1 MSLYQYARDG
11 DAERLRD
18 ALGSDSAAVR
28 RRAAEFLGEVSEEE
42 DQATVD
48 ALLRAATKDDDGEVR
63 AAAVDA
69 LDELGQAALEQLLS
83 ELTGTGGSEA
93 AWVTAQKFARA
104 LKADRP
110 ELRMA
115 AANALGRLDDP
126 SSVQHLVGALDDED
140 PRVRLRACQACGTF
154 ADPRSV
160 PALTTRLPEDGDPRV
175 RRAAANA
182 LGNVGTD
189 QALSPLLDL
198 LDDGDEPLR
207 RIAAGALGKASTP
220 EPVEP
225 LARALGDESAVV
237 RNAAVYSVI
246 ELLSNVPTEQ
256 SHAVRDRVVSE
267 LKSADDAT
275 VVEPLVEILTDGQ
288 QSRQRRNAAWILG
301 RAAEP
306 DSAAAVEALADA
318 LADEDAQTAQF
329 AATSLK
335 SHGGPIVE
343 DRLLDRLGTEHP
355 EDARAKAVFVLG
367 QIGGQ
372 ETLNRLEN
380 LTDDE
385 SAAVRQRVFSAVSK
399 LRAGGP

>member
-11 DAERLRD
+11 NAERLRD
-18 ALGSDSAAVR
+18 ALSSDSAAVR
-28 RRAAEFLGEVSEEE
+28 RRAAEFLGEVGDVD
-42 DQATVD
+42 DQATVEG
-48 ALLRAATKDDDGEVR
+48 LLRAATRDDDAEVR
-63 AAAVDA
+63 GAAVDA
-69 LDELGQAALEQLLS
+69 LDELGQAALEQLLE
-83 ELTGTGGSEA
+83 ELTGTSGSEA
-93 AWVTAQKFARA
+93 EWVTARKFARA

-115 AANALGRLDDP
+115 AANALGGLDDA
-126 SSVQHLVGALDDED
+126 SGLQHLGEALDDED

-160 PALTTRLPEDGDPRV
+160 PALTERLDDGDPRV
-175 RRAAANA
+175 KRAAANA

-198 LDDGDEPLR
+198 LDDGDESLR
-207 RIAAGALGKASTP
+207 RIAAGALGKANNP

-225 LARALGDESAVV
+225 LARALGVESAVV

-301 RAAEP
+301 RVAEP
-306 DSAAAVEALADA
+306 ESALAVEALADA

-335 SHGGPIVE
+335 SLGGPIVE

-372 ETLNRLEN
+372 ETLNRLED

-385 SAAVRQRVFSAVSK
+385 SSAVRQRVFSAVSK

>member
-11 DAERLRD
+11 NAERLRD

-28 RRAAEFLGEVSEEE
+28 RRAAEFLGEVGDAD

-48 ALLRAATKDDDGEVR
+48 GLLRAATSDDDAAVR
-63 AAAVDA
+63 GAAVDA
-69 LDELGQAALEQLLS
+69 LDELGQSALEQLLA
-83 ELTGTGGSEA
+83 ELTGTSGSEA
-93 AWVTAQKFARA
+93 EWVTARKFARA

-115 AANALGRLDDP
+115 AANALGRLDDA
-126 SSVQHLVGALDDED
+126 SGLQHLVEALDDED
-140 PRVRLRACQACGTF
+140 SRVRLRACQACGTF

-160 PALTTRLPEDGDPRV
+160 PALTERLDDDDPRV

-189 QALSPLLDL
+189 QALAPLLDL
-198 LDDGDEPLR
+198 LDDGDESLR
-207 RIAAGALGKASTP
+207 RIAAGALGKANNP

-246 ELLSNVPTEQ
+246 ELLSNVPTGQ

-288 QSRQRRNAAWILG
+288 QDRQRRNAAWILG
-301 RAAEP
+301 RVAEP
-306 DSAAAVEALADA
+306 ESAMAVEALADA

-335 SHGGPIVE
+335 SLGGPVVE

-367 QIGGQ
+367 QVGGQ
-372 ETLNRLEN
+372 ETLNRLEG

-385 SAAVRQRVFSAVSK
+385 SPAVRKRVFSAVSK

>member
-1 MSLYQYARDG
+1 MSLYQHARDG
-11 DAERLRD
+11 NAERLRD

-28 RRAAEFLGEVSEEE
+28 RRAAEFLGEVGDVD

-48 ALLRAATKDDDGEVR
+48 GLLRAVTSDEDAKVR
-63 AAAVDA
+63 GAAVDA
-69 LDELGQAALEQLLS
+69 LDELGQPALEQLLE
-83 ELTGTGGSEA
+83 ELTGTSGSEA
-93 AWVTAQKFARA
+93 EWVTARKFARA

-115 AANALGRLDDP
+115 AAKALGGLDDA
-126 SSVQHLVGALDDED
+126 SGLQHLVEALDDED

-160 PALTTRLPEDGDPRV
+160 PALSERLDDGDPRV
-175 RRAAANA
+175 KRAAANA

-207 RIAAGALGKASTP
+207 RIAAGALGKANNP

-301 RAAEP
+301 RVAEP
-306 DSAAAVEALADA
+306 ESALAVEALADA

-335 SHGGPIVE
+335 SLGGPIVE
-343 DRLLDRLGTEHP
+343 DRLLDRIGTEHP

-372 ETLNRLEN
+372 ETLNRLEG

-385 SAAVRQRVFSAVSK
+385 SSAVRQRVFSAVSK

>member
-1 MSLYQYARDG
+1 MSLYQHARDG
-11 DAERLRD
+11 NVERLRD

-28 RRAAEFLGEVSEEE
+28 RRAAEFLGEIGDE
-42 DQATVD
+42 DEQPTVEG
-48 ALLRAATKDDDGEVR
+48 LLRAATKDDDAEVR

-69 LDELGQAALEQLLS
+69 LDKLGQAALEQLLS

-93 AWVTAQKFARA
+93 EWVTARKFARA
-104 LKADRP
+104 LTAERP

-126 SSVQHLVGALDDED
+126 SSLQHLVGALDDD
-140 PRVRLRACQACGTF
+140 DARVRLRACQACGTF

-160 PALTTRLPEDGDPRV
+160 PALTTRLTDDDPRV

-189 QALSPLLDL
+189 RALAPLLDL

-207 RIAAGALGKASTP
+207 RIAAGALGKANTP

-246 ELLSNVPTEQ
+246 ELLSNVPTQQ

-306 DSAAAVEALADA
+306 DSVPAVEALADA
-318 LADEDAQTAQF
+318 LADEDPQTAQF

-335 SHGGPIVE
+335 SLGGPIVE

-367 QIGGQ
+367 QVGGQ
-372 ETLNRLEN
+372 ETLNRLEP

-385 SAAVRQRVFSAVSK
+385 SSAVRQRVFSAVSK

>member
-1 MSLYQYARDG
+1 MSLYQHARDG
-11 DAERLRD
+11 NVERLRD

-28 RRAAEFLGEVSEEE
+28 RRAAEFLGEIGDE
-42 DQATVD
+42 DEQPTVEG
-48 ALLRAATKDDDGEVR
+48 LLRAATKDDDAEVR

-93 AWVTAQKFARA
+93 EWVTARKFARA
-104 LKADRP
+104 LTAERP

-126 SSVQHLVGALDDED
+126 SSLQHLVGALDDD
-140 PRVRLRACQACGTF
+140 DARVRLRACQACGTF

-160 PALTTRLPEDGDPRV
+160 PALTTRLTDDDPRV

-189 QALSPLLDL
+189 RALAPLLDL

-207 RIAAGALGKASTP
+207 RIAAGALGKANTP

-246 ELLSNVPTEQ
+246 ELLSNVPTQQ

-306 DSAAAVEALADA
+306 DSVPAVEALADA
-318 LADEDAQTAQF
+318 LADEDPQTAQF

-335 SHGGPIVE
+335 SLGGPIVE

-367 QIGGQ
+367 QVGGQ
-372 ETLNRLEN
+372 ETLNRLEP

-385 SAAVRQRVFSAVSK
+385 SSAVRQRVFSAVSK

>member
-1 MSLYQYARDG
+1 MSLYQHARDENV
-11 DAERLRD
+11 ERLRD
-18 ALGSDSAAVR
+18 ALSSDSAAVR
-28 RRAAEFLGEVSEEE
+28 RRAAEFLGEVGDVD

-48 ALLRAATKDDDGEVR
+48 GLLHAATSDDDAEVR
-63 AAAVDA
+63 GAAVDA
-69 LDELGQAALEQLLS
+69 LDELGQAALEQLLK
-83 ELTGTGGSEA
+83 ELTGTSGSEA
-93 AWVTAQKFARA
+93 EWVTARKFARA
-104 LKADRP
+104 LRADRP

-115 AANALGRLDDP
+115 AANALGGLDDATGL
-126 SSVQHLVGALDDED
+126 QHLVEALDDED
-140 PRVRLRACQACGTF
+140 SRVRLRAAQACGTF
-154 ADPRSV
+154 ADQRSV
-160 PALTTRLPEDGDPRV
+160 PALTERLDDDDPRV

-198 LDDGDEPLR
+198 LDDGDESLR
-207 RIAAGALGKASTP
+207 RIAAGALGKANNP

-301 RAAEP
+301 RVAEP
-306 DSAAAVEALADA
+306 ESTIAVEALADA

-335 SHGGPIVE
+335 SLGGPIVE
-343 DRLLDRLGTEHP
+343 DRLLDRIGTEHP

-372 ETLNRLEN
+372 ETLNRLEG

-385 SAAVRQRVFSAVSK
+385 SSAVRQRVFSAVSK

>member
-11 DAERLRD
+11 NAERLRD

-28 RRAAEFLGEVSEEE
+28 RRAAEFLGEVGEE
-42 DQATVD
+42 DEQATVD
-48 ALLRAATKDDDGEVR
+48 ALLRAATQDDDGEVR

-126 SSVQHLVGALDDED
+126 SSVQHLVGALADED

-160 PALTTRLPEDGDPRV
+160 PALTTRLNEDDDPRV

-189 QALSPLLDL
+189 RALSPLLDL

-335 SHGGPIVE
+335 SLGGPIVE

>member
-1 MSLYQYARDG
+1 MSLYQYAREG
-11 DAERLRD
+11 NAARLRD

-28 RRAAEFLGEVSEEE
+28 RRAAEFLGEVGDVD

-48 ALLRAATKDDDGEVR
+48 GLLRAATSDDDDEVR
-63 AAAVDA
+63 GAAVDA

-83 ELTGTGGSEA
+83 ELTGTTGSEA
-93 AWVTAQKFARA
+93 EWVTARKFARA
-104 LKADRP
+104 LAADRP

-115 AANALGRLDDP
+115 AANALGRLDDA
-126 SSVQHLVGALDDED
+126 SGLQHLVEALDDED
-140 PRVRLRACQACGTF
+140 SRVRLRACQACGTF

-160 PALTTRLPEDGDPRV
+160 PALTERLSDDDPRV

-189 QALSPLLDL
+189 QALAPLLDL
-198 LDDGDEPLR
+198 LDDGDESLR
-207 RIAAGALGKASTP
+207 RIAAGALGKANNP

-267 LKSADDAT
+267 LQSVDDAT

-288 QSRQRRNAAWILG
+288 QRRQRRNAAWILG
-301 RAAEP
+301 RVAEP
-306 DSAAAVEALADA
+306 ESATAVEALADA

-335 SHGGPIVE
+335 SLGGPVVE
-343 DRLLDRLGTEHP
+343 DRLLDRIGTEHP

-367 QIGGQ
+367 QVGGQ
-372 ETLNRLEN
+372 ETLNRLEA

-385 SAAVRQRVFSAVSK
+385 SSAVRQRVFSAVSK
-399 LRAGGP
+399 LRAGGA

>member
-1 MSLYQYARDG
+1 MSLYQHARDG
-11 DAERLRD
+11 NAERLRD

-28 RRAAEFLGEVSEEE
+28 KRAAEFLGEIGEEG
-42 DQATVD
+42 DQPTVD
-48 ALLRAATKDDDGEVR
+48 GLLRAATTDDDPEVR
-63 AAAVDA
+63 GAAVDA
-69 LDELGQAALEQLLS
+69 LDEIGEAALQQLLK
-83 ELTGTGGSEA
+83 ELTGGGGDSEA
-93 AWVTAQKFARA
+93 EWVTARKFARA

-115 AANALGRLDDP
+115 AANALGRLDDA
-126 SSVQHLVGALDDED
+126 SGLQALVGALDDDD
-140 PRVRLRACQACGTF
+140 PRVRLRAAQACGTF
-154 ADPRSV
+154 ADARAV
-160 PALTTRLPEDGDPRV
+160 PGLRERLDDEEPRV

-182 LGNVGTD
+182 LGTIGTD

-198 LDDGDEPLR
+198 LDDGDESIR

-246 ELLSNVPTEQ
+246 ELLSNVPTQQ

-267 LKSADDAT
+267 LKAADDAT

-301 RAAEP
+301 RVADP
-306 DSAAAVEALADA
+306 DASLAVEALADA
-318 LADEDAQTAQF
+318 LADDDPQTAQF

-335 SHGGPIVE
+335 SLGGPVVE
-343 DRLLDRLGTEHP
+343 DRLLDKLGPEHP

-372 ETLNRLEN
+372 ETLNRLEEYA
-380 LTDDE
+380 DDD
-385 SAAVRQRVFSAVSK
+385 SQAVRKRVFSAVSK

>member
-1 MSLYQYARDG
+1 MSLYQHARDG
-11 DAERLRD
+11 NAERLRD

-28 RRAAEFLGEVSEEE
+28 RRAAEFLGEVGDVD

-48 ALLRAATKDDDGEVR
+48 GLLRAVTSDEDAKVR
-63 AAAVDA
+63 GAAVDA
-69 LDELGQAALEQLLS
+69 LDELGQPALEQLLE
-83 ELTGTGGSEA
+83 ELTGTSGSEA
-93 AWVTAQKFARA
+93 EWVTARKFARA

-115 AANALGRLDDP
+115 AAKALGGLDDA
-126 SSVQHLVGALDDED
+126 SGLQHLVEALDDED

-160 PALTTRLPEDGDPRV
+160 PALSERLDDGDPRV
-175 RRAAANA
+175 KRAAANA

-207 RIAAGALGKASTP
+207 RIAAGALGKANNP

-301 RAAEP
+301 RVAEP
-306 DSAAAVEALADA
+306 ESTIAVEALADA

-335 SHGGPIVE
+335 SLGGPIVE
-343 DRLLDRLGTEHP
+343 DRLLDRIGTEHP

-372 ETLNRLEN
+372 ETLNRLEG

-385 SAAVRQRVFSAVSK
+385 SSAVRQRVFSAVSK

>member
-11 DAERLRD
+11 NAERLRD

-28 RRAAEFLGEVSEEE
+28 RRAAELLGEVG
-42 DQATVD
+42 DVDTQATVD
-48 ALLRAATKDDDGEVR
+48 GLLRAATSDEDAEVR
-63 AAAVDA
+63 GAAVDA

-83 ELTGTGGSEA
+83 ELTGTSGSEA
-93 AWVTAQKFARA
+93 EWVTARKFARA

-115 AANALGRLDDP
+115 AANALGRLDDA
-126 SSVQHLVGALDDED
+126 SGLQHLVEALDDED
-140 PRVRLRACQACGTF
+140 SRVRLRACQACGTF

-160 PALTTRLPEDGDPRV
+160 PALTERLGDDDPRV

-189 QALSPLLDL
+189 RALSPLLDL
-198 LDDGDEPLR
+198 LDHDDESLR
-207 RIAAGALGKASTP
+207 RIAAGALGKANNP

-246 ELLSNVPTEQ
+246 ELLSNVPTER

-301 RAAEP
+301 RVAEP
-306 DSAAAVEALADA
+306 DSAVAVEALADA
-318 LADEDAQTAQF
+318 LADEDPQTAQF

-335 SHGGPIVE
+335 SLGGPIVE

-367 QIGGQ
+367 QVGGQ
-372 ETLNRLEN
+372 ETLNRLED
-380 LTDDE
+380 LTNDE
-385 SAAVRQRVFSAVSK
+385 SSAVRQRVFSAVSK

>member
-1 MSLYQYARDG
+1 MSLYQHARDG
-11 DAERLRD
+11 NAERLRD

-28 RRAAEFLGEVSEEE
+28 RRAAEFLGEIGEEG
-42 DQATVD
+42 DQPTID
-48 ALLRAATKDDDGEVR
+48 GLLRAATTDDDPEVR
-63 AAAVDA
+63 GAAVDA
-69 LDELGQAALEQLLS
+69 LDEIGEAALEQLLE
-83 ELTGTGGSEA
+83 ELTGGGGDSEA
-93 AWVTAQKFARA
+93 EWVTARKFARA
-104 LKADRP
+104 LEADRP

-115 AANALGRLDDP
+115 AANALGRLDDASGLQP
-126 SSVQHLVGALDDED
+126 LVGALDDED
-140 PRVRLRACQACGTF
+140 PRVRLRAAQACGTF
-154 ADPRSV
+154 ADARAV
-160 PALTTRLPEDGDPRV
+160 PGLRERLDDEEPRV

-182 LGNVGTD
+182 LGTIGTD

-198 LDDGDEPLR
+198 LDDGDESIR

-246 ELLSNVPTEQ
+246 ELLSNVPTQQ
-256 SHAVRDRVVSE
+256 SHAVRDQVVSE
-267 LKSADDAT
+267 LKAADDAT

-301 RAAEP
+301 RVADPDAAT
-306 DSAAAVEALADA
+306 AVEALADA
-318 LADEDAQTAQF
+318 LADDDPQTAQF

-335 SHGGPIVE
+335 SLGGPVVE
-343 DRLLDRLGTEHP
+343 DRLLDKLGPEHP

-372 ETLNRLEN
+372 ETLNRLEEYA
-380 LTDDE
+380 DDD
-385 SAAVRQRVFSAVSK
+385 SQAVRKRVFSAVSK

>member
-11 DAERLRD
+11 NAERLRD
-18 ALGSDSAAVR
+18 ALSSDSAAVR
-28 RRAAEFLGEVSEEE
+28 RRAAEFLGEIGDVD

-48 ALLRAATKDDDGEVR
+48 GLLRAATSDDDAEVR
-63 AAAVDA
+63 GAAVDA
-69 LDELGQAALEQLLS
+69 LDELGQAALEQLL
-83 ELTGTGGSEA
+83 EALTGTRGSEA
-93 AWVTAQKFARA
+93 EWVTARKFARA

-115 AANALGRLDDP
+115 AANALGGLDDA
-126 SSVQHLVGALDDED
+126 SGLRHLVEALDDGD
-140 PRVRLRACQACGTF
+140 SRVRLRACQACGTF

-160 PALTTRLPEDGDPRV
+160 PALTERLGDDDPRV

-189 QALSPLLDL
+189 RALSPLLDL
-198 LDDGDEPLR
+198 LDDGDESLR
-207 RIAAGALGKASTP
+207 RIAAGALGKANNP

-288 QSRQRRNAAWILG
+288 QDRQRRNAAWILG
-301 RAAEP
+301 RVAEP
-306 DSAAAVEALADA
+306 ESADAVEALAGA
-318 LADEDAQTAQF
+318 LADEDPQTAQF

-335 SHGGPIVE
+335 SLGGPIVE

-367 QIGGQ
+367 QVGGQ
-372 ETLNRLEN
+372 ETLNRLEE

-385 SAAVRQRVFSAVSK
+385 SSAVRQRVFSAVSK

>member
-1 MSLYQYARDG
+1 MSLYQHARDG
-11 DAERLRD
+11 NAERLRD

-28 RRAAEFLGEVSEEE
+28 KRAAEFLGEIGEEG
-42 DQATVD
+42 DQPTVD
-48 ALLRAATKDDDGEVR
+48 GLLRAATTDDDPEVR
-63 AAAVDA
+63 GAAVDA
-69 LDELGQAALEQLLS
+69 LDEIGEEALQQLLK
-83 ELTGTGGSEA
+83 ELTGGGGDAEA
-93 AWVTAQKFARA
+93 EWVTARKFARA
-104 LKADRP
+104 LEADRP

-115 AANALGRLDDP
+115 AANALGRLDDA
-126 SSVQHLVGALDDED
+126 SGLQALVGALDDED
-140 PRVRLRACQACGTF
+140 PRVRLRAAQACGSF
-154 ADPRSV
+154 ANARAV
-160 PALTTRLPEDGDPRV
+160 PGLRERLGDDDPRV

-182 LGNVGTD
+182 LGTIGTD

-198 LDDGDEPLR
+198 LDDGDGSIR

-246 ELLSNVPTEQ
+246 ELLSNVPTQQ

-267 LKSADDAT
+267 LKAADDAT

-301 RAAEP
+301 RVAEP
-306 DSAAAVEALADA
+306 DASLAVEALADA
-318 LADEDAQTAQF
+318 LADADPQTAQF

-335 SHGGPIVE
+335 SLGGPVVE
-343 DRLLDRLGTEHP
+343 DRLLGKLGPEHP

-372 ETLNRLEN
+372 ETLTRLEAYA
-380 LTDDE
+380 DDD
-385 SAAVRQRVFSAVSK
+385 SQAVRKRVFSAVSK